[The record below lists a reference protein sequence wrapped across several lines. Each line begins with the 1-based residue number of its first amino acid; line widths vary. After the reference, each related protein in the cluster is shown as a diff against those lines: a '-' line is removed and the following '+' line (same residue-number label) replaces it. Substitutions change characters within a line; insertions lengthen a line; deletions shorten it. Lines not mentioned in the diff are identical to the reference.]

1 MNYVIVVQSFTH
13 IKTASLAWLVTALSI
28 AMSAP
33 SAKAAELT
41 PREHSVCPSL
51 RTCVDIL
58 RRHDATEFDYDV
70 LEAQFRRFGP
80 TGRVALFRILETEAG
95 NPDIAR
101 MISRLG
107 PVTANERAQITKNWS
122 LQTAGSYLPL
132 LLDGHPTSRD
142 FLLLSLGSEQ
152 VIVRENARRGLIRLS
167 ETAKKQAVPDSLRDP
182 LLSALEHDPIAAAAP
197 YLAQLNAA
205 GEEEKFAG
213 LLRSGEPSIV
223 TGAYSALYRHSPPQ
237 AFKLLLR
244 EMDRVTSSKQSQ
256 AIGDMLLR
264 RHAGRSDGFYL
275 KFANDISGDKTRSIS
290 ARASG
295 LHAVLA
301 ADGTK
306 FPEFTSERAEALEF
320 LVRGQPFVTQE
331 KYLPVLKKVK
341 AEREMAFIWAIAQ
354 DEKWINRDQIST
366 LFKGE
371 KIADKV
377 IDDLLKSDDFRSFTA
392 GVAQA
397 QPSHENL
404 IQAQSDHAIKDIA
417 ELAHKKLGLKPP
429 KYPTN
434 TCRISQFDSA
444 DVVIQMPFF
453 TKGWTTLQNEARV
466 SLERKNLTAAHP
478 NKTGWLAGYDLEI
491 ETSKAERIG
500 GALVFFDN
508 RTGDFIR
515 VGNFSGPVV
524 ILPDRTLK
532 LGETTEKFWVI
543 DSWGDR
549 FSELS
554 AYSLDLTNGA
564 LNIRHLGALPNTADS
579 FSVAPNGDL
588 LVAFKAATQ
597 APIRLTSAGNISL
610 ACASPRRT
618 PQVPAPN

>member
-1 MNYVIVVQSFTH
+1 
-13 IKTASLAWLVTALSI
+13 
-28 AMSAP
+28 
-33 SAKAAELT
+33 
-41 PREHSVCPSL
+41 
-51 RTCVDIL
+51 
-58 RRHDATEFDYDV
+58 
-70 LEAQFRRFGP
+70 
-80 TGRVALFRILETEAG
+80 
-95 NPDIAR
+95 
-101 MISRLG
+101 
-107 PVTANERAQITKNWS
+107 
-122 LQTAGSYLPL
+122 
-132 LLDGHPTSRD
+132 
-142 FLLLSLGSEQ
+142 
-152 VIVRENARRGLIRLS
+152 
-167 ETAKKQAVPDSLRDP
+167 LRDP

-301 ADGTK
+301 AGVAK

-354 DEKWINRDQIST
+354 E
-366 LFKGE
+366 GE

-377 IDDLLKSDDFRSFTA
+377 IDDLLKSDDLRSFTA

-397 QPSHENL
+397 KPSHKNL

-478 NKTGWLAGYDLEI
+478 NKTGWLAGYNLEI
-491 ETSKAERIG
+491 EPPRAERIG

-515 VGNFSGPVV
+515 VGNFYGPVV

-549 FSELS
+549 SSELS

-588 LVAFKAATQ
+588 LIAFKAATQ